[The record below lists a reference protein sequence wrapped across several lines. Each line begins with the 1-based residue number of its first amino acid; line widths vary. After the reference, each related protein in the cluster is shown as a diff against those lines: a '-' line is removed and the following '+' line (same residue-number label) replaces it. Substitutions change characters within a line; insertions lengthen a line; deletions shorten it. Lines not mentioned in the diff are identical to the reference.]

1 MADLA
6 RYCTAAACQVGFR
19 HDVLP
24 VSRKEKNLPETAP
37 PASVR
42 LRGIL
47 DEATERLALRAAL
60 SASHLMGLATGTHL
74 RKLRAQNDPLA
85 ELQARLEEAE
95 LRARLAGETAEIL
108 GARFS
113 KLPEKHRPYFTPD
126 QRYRILEMRSLLAWS
141 AQETARAF
149 LVCPNTILNWEKAA
163 DPERHSVGST
173 VKPTPPIRRAAD
185 VVRSTIQAMT
195 RLGLGGQ
202 DLMARILARAGWR
215 VSARSV
221 GRYRKEKLLPAPP
234 PPESGGPIRVPRPV
248 VARFVHHVWMMDIS
262 HVKQF
267 LGPDLCMAA
276 VYDAFS
282 RAPLALQVFQ
292 TRPAAKDMVRLLRS
306 TARAFGHPKY
316 LITDQ
321 GGEFT
326 AVAFRQAVKRLG
338 VVPRFASK
346 ANLYAT
352 ARLERFWRSV
362 KASAGLYRLQLPLT
376 LDDLEQRLALALLHY
391 VCFRPHE
398 GLGGATPAEAF
409 LGFAPACHNAV
420 EPPRGRL
427 GDGPIAVPFHIEH
440 LDPAN
445 RRFPILRP
453 AA

>member
-1 MADLA
+1 
-6 RYCTAAACQVGFR
+6 
-19 HDVLP
+19 
-24 VSRKEKNLPETAP
+24 LPETELP
-37 PASVR
+37 VYLR
-42 LRGIL
+42 LRGTL
-47 DEATERLALRAAL
+47 DQATERLALRAAL
-60 SASHLMGLATGTHL
+60 SASHLLGLATGTHL

-95 LRARLAGETAEIL
+95 LRARLAGETAELL

-113 KLPEKHRPYFTPD
+113 KVPERHRPYFTPA
-126 QRYRILEMRSLLAWS
+126 QRFRILEMRSLLAWT
-141 AQETARAF
+141 AQEAARTF

-163 DPERHSVGST
+163 DPAKHSVGST
-173 VKPTPPIRRAAD
+173 VKPTPPLRRAAD

-195 RLGLGGQ
+195 RVGLGGQ
-202 DLMARILARAGWR
+202 DLMARTLARAGWK

-221 GRYRKEKLLPAPP
+221 GRYRKEKLLPVPP
-234 PPESGGPIRVPRPV
+234 PPEPDEPVRSPRPV

-267 LGPDLCMAA
+267 LGPDLYMAA
-276 VYDAFS
+276 IYDAFS
-282 RAPLALQVFQ
+282 RAPLALEVFQ
-292 TRPAAKDMVRLLRS
+292 ARPAAKDMVRLLRS
-306 TARAFGHPKY
+306 VARAFGHPKY

-338 VVPRFASK
+338 AVQRFASK
-346 ANLYAT
+346 DNLYAT

-362 KASAGLYRLQLPLT
+362 KESAGLYRLQLPLT
-376 LDDLEQRLALALLHY
+376 LDDAEQRLALALFHY

-409 LGFAPACHNAV
+409 LGIAPACHSAV
-420 EPPRGRL
+420 EPPRARPRE
-427 GDGPIAVPFHIEH
+427 GPIAVPFHIEH

-445 RRFPILRP
+445 RRFPILK
-453 AA
+453 AAA

>member
-1 MADLA
+1 LPEIA
-6 RYCTAAACQVGFR
+6 
-19 HDVLP
+19 LP
-24 VSRKEKNLPETAP
+24 VSL
-37 PASVR
+37 R

-60 SASHLMGLATGTHL
+60 SASHLLGLATGTHL

-108 GARFS
+108 GVRFS
-113 KLPEKHRPYFTPD
+113 KLPERHRPYFTPA
-126 QRYRILEMRSLLAWS
+126 QRFRILELKSLLAWS
-141 AQETARAF
+141 AQEAARVF

-163 DPERHSVGST
+163 DPDRHSVGST
-173 VKPTPPIRRAAD
+173 VKPSPPIRRAAD

-202 DLMARILARAGWR
+202 DLLARILARAGWK

-221 GRYRKEKLLPAPP
+221 GRYRKEIVLPAPP
-234 PPESGGPIRVPRPV
+234 PQESSEPARVSRPV

-267 LGPDLCMAA
+267 LGRDMYMAA
-276 VYDAFS
+276 VFDAFS
-282 RAPLALQVFQ
+282 RTPLALGVFQ
-292 TRPAAKDMVRLLRS
+292 ARPDAKDMVRLVRS
-306 TARAFGHPKY
+306 ALRAFGHPKY
-316 LITDQ
+316 LITDR

-326 AVAFRQAVKRLG
+326 AVAFRQAVKRVG
-338 VVPRFASK
+338 AVQRFASK
-346 ANLYAT
+346 DNLYAT
-352 ARLERFWRSV
+352 ARLERFWRTI
-362 KASAGLYRLQLPLT
+362 KESAGLYRLQLPLT
-376 LDDLEQRLALALLHY
+376 LDDLEQRLALALLSY

-398 GLGGATPAEAF
+398 GLGGATPAEAL
-409 LGFAPACHNAV
+409 LGIAPAYHNAV
-420 EPPRGRL
+420 EPPRGRP
-427 GDGPIAVPFHIEH
+427 GEGPIAVPFHIEH

-445 RRFPILRP
+445 RRFPILKR